1 MKKKQ
6 KRAVQIIAIV
16 LAALLAAG
24 AVVSA
29 VLSLAYAEEA
39 ASSAPVQCT
48 LKMEYLAEEQALR
61 ISQRLL
67 YVNTSDTALDRLI
80 FYAPANMFR
89 RESALMYDA
98 ESIEAAFSYG
108 YTPGG
113 IELLS
118 VRADDEAAD
127 YGFQGEDEIYLR
139 VACNIPAGESRAIEF
154 EYYLLFTET
163 NAFLGCGTLDIRLS
177 DFCFIPARLDSENQD
192 FALHA
197 PLHFTRYI
205 DSPKMDVLAEI
216 TLPDTFAL
224 AGTGV
229 EQAEDAGAHARLWRI
244 DAKNVHDFALSFGRR
259 WREYAR
265 ETASGVQ
272 IRCLLNARGTA
283 NTVLNMAEDAVNTL
297 EMWFGP
303 LPSGQI
309 DIVQSDYGVGALA
322 HTGCLW
328 LNEETLSD
336 RTKLRREIY
345 YFFAQQYFGRSAY
358 AEPSADAWLSD
369 AISEYLSYLILEEI
383 DGHDAYLRA
392 LNENIV
398 PALQLTI
405 PGGVNVASDAALFD
419 ETEYRIVIRDRGA
432 AVFHELRT
440 AMGHDELL
448 AGLRRFYELGQQR
461 DVLTEMDLLHSL
473 NDASGRDWENFL
485 TDWVFNIGD
494 YVNQQIDFLD

>member
-1 MKKKQ
+1 MKKQQ
-6 KRAVQIIAIV
+6 KRTVRLIAIV
-16 LAALLAAG
+16 LAVLLAAG

-39 ASSAPVQCT
+39 VPSAPVQCT

-67 YVNTSDTALDRLI
+67 YTTTSDAALDRVV
-80 FYAPANMFR
+80 FYAPANMLR

-98 ESIEAAFSYG
+98 EHIEAAFAYG
-108 YTPGG
+108 YAPGG

-118 VRADDEAAD
+118 VRADGEAAE

-139 VACNIPAGESRAIEF
+139 VACDIPAGESRAIEF
-154 EYYLLFTET
+154 EYYLLFTEN
-163 NAFLGCGTLDIRLS
+163 NAFLGCGALDVRLS
-177 DFCFIPARLDSENQD
+177 DFCFIPARLDAENHD
-192 FALHA
+192 FALHT
-197 PLHFTRYI
+197 PLPFTRYI
-205 DSPKMDVLAEI
+205 DAPQMDVCAEI
-216 TLPDTFAL
+216 ALPDTFTL
-224 AGTGV
+224 AGTGM
-229 EQAEDAGAHARLWRI
+229 EQAEDSGAHMRLWRI
-244 DAKNVHDFALSFGRR
+244 NAENVHDFALSFGRR
-259 WREYAR
+259 WREYVR

-272 IRCLLNARGTA
+272 IRCLLNARGKA
-283 NTVLNMAEDAVNTL
+283 NTVLDMAEDAVNTL
-297 EMWFGP
+297 EAWFGA
-303 LPSGQI
+303 LPFEQI
-309 DIVQSDYGVGALA
+309 DIVQSDYAVGALT

-328 LNEETLSD
+328 LNAETLSD
-336 RTKLRREIY
+336 RTRLRRELY
-345 YFFAQQYFGRSAY
+345 YFFAQQYFGCSAY

-405 PGGVNVASDAALFD
+405 PGGVNVVSDAALFD
-419 ETEYRIVIRDRGA
+419 DADYRIVIRDRGA

-440 AMGHDELL
+440 AMGRDALL
-448 AGLRRFYELGQQR
+448 DGLRRFYALGQQR
-461 DVLTEMDLLHSL
+461 GVLTEMDLLHSL

-494 YVNQQIDFLD
+494 DVNQQIDCLD